1 MGTQKHQEKV
11 FSKDELEKLL
21 EPFDWSG
28 QHSERELVEPETTF
42 HLWVMKLSYRNVAQL
57 DIAQLDV

>member
-21 EPFDWSG
+21 ESFDCSG
-28 QHSERELVEPETTF
+28 QHSERELVEPEPNF
-42 HLWVMKLSYRNVAQL
+42 HMWVMKLQHS
-57 DIAQLDV
+57 DIAQLVV

>member
-11 FSKDELEKLL
+11 FSKDEREKLL

-28 QHSERELVEPETTF
+28 QHSERELVEPEPTF
-42 HLWVMKLSYRNVAQL
+42 RLWVIKLQHSTVVQL
-57 DIAQLDV
+57 VV

>member
-11 FSKDELEKLL
+11 FSKDELEKLQ

-28 QHSERELVEPETTF
+28 KHSERELVEPEPTF
-42 HLWVMKLSYRNVAQL
+42 HLWVMKLQHS
-57 DIAQLDV
+57 DIAQLVV